1 MKLTNEFLPLQLL
14 KHISNR
20 YPNVWEYMEQIH
32 QSNGKDGNPS
42 WPNWCYVPMAAAL
55 AIATQSNKTL
65 FGQLRAVSDAQ
76 QIDALA
82 PWRVSKEVF
91 IIDETLEQILFQQ
104 ADDTSVPAD
113 VLMQIPYP
121 CFYIQFTNFM
131 FQSRAISGAFIH
143 LEYDVKNSSTE
154 LRVLFVFADGN
165 TLGFPIHVNAGKIEN
180 SEHITVQEAINAIE
194 TDSPLGALRGM
205 MQTENAAIKEAL
217 SKTLQVVLYLCS
229 QNAEIAPNK
238 EQSTV
243 YKRGKKIRD
252 SYAEIRKWDVGIRI
266 GAAIKARAQSS
277 ASINQSKEYSTHA
290 SPRPHMRRG
299 HWHNFWTGSK
309 SNPNARKLVLKWVAP
324 TFIGER
330 DDTPVVI
337 HHVK

>member
-14 KHISNR
+14 KHVSKR
-20 YPNVWEYMEQIH
+20 YPNAWEYMEQIH

-42 WPNWCYVPMAAAL
+42 WPNWCYAPMAAAL
-55 AIATQSNKTL
+55 AIATQSDKTL
-65 FGQLRAVSDAQ
+65 FSQLRAVSDAQ
-76 QIDALA
+76 QIDALTS
-82 PWRVSKEVF
+82 WRVSKEVF
-91 IIDETLEQILFQQ
+91 IINETLEETLFQQ
-104 ADDTSVPAD
+104 ADDTSVPANI
-113 VLMQIPYP
+113 LMQIPYP

-131 FQSRAISGAFIH
+131 FQGRAISGAFIH

-180 SEHITVQEAINAIE
+180 SEHITVQEAINAIGK
-194 TDSPLGALRGM
+194 DSPLGALRDM
-205 MQTENAAIKEAL
+205 MQTENAAIKDAL

-243 YKRGKKIRD
+243 YKRGRKIRD

-266 GAAIKARAQSS
+266 GAAIKSS
-277 ASINQSKEYSTHA
+277 NQSEPANDNVKNHSAHA

-299 HWHNFWTGSK
+299 HWHNFWAGSK
-309 SNPNARKLVLKWVAP
+309 STPNERKLVLKWVAP
-324 TFIGER
+324 TFIGEL
-330 DDTPVVI
+330 DETPVVI
-337 HHVK
+337 HNVK

>member
-14 KHISNR
+14 KHVSKR
-20 YPNVWEYMEQIH
+20 YPNAWEYMEQIH

-42 WPNWCYVPMAAAL
+42 WPTWCYAPMAAAL
-55 AIATQSNKTL
+55 AIATQSDKTL

-82 PWRVSKEVF
+82 SWRVSKEVF
-91 IIDETLEQILFQQ
+91 IINETLEETLFQQ

-113 VLMQIPYP
+113 ILMQIPYP

-131 FQSRAISGAFIH
+131 FQGRAISGAFIH

-180 SEHITVQEAINAIE
+180 SEHITVQEAINAIGK
-194 TDSPLGALRGM
+194 DSPLGALRGM
-205 MQTENAAIKEAL
+205 MQTENVAIKDAL

-243 YKRGKKIRD
+243 YKCGRKIRD

-266 GAAIKARAQSS
+266 GAAIKSS
-277 ASINQSKEYSTHA
+277 NQSEPFNDKTKTHSAHA

-299 HWHNFWTGSK
+299 HWHNFWAGSK
-309 SNPNARKLVLKWVAP
+309 STPNERKLVLKWVAP
-324 TFIGER
+324 TFIGEL
-330 DDTPVVI
+330 DETPVVI
-337 HHVK
+337 HNVK